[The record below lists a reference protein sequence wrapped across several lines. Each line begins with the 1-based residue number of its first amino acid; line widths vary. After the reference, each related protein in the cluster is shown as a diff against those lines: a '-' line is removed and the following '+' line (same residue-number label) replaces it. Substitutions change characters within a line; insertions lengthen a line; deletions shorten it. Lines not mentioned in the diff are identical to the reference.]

1 MKFHVFWLAVCLLAT
16 QNLYARSV
24 APDVLTLSEAL
35 QNTLENSPQLAV
47 YPYEL
52 RAAEARSL
60 QANLRPNP
68 ELEIEIENVAGS
80 GDFSGTQS
88 AEYTLTLSQVIELGN
103 KRQSRQAL
111 AQLGGES
118 AQQAYAVARLEVLAE
133 ATRRYIETTRAL
145 AIQQWSKSFLQSAQR
160 AQRLAQQR
168 VKAGAAST
176 AEANQLT
183 LAMKQ
188 AELSVQRADSDVA
201 AKRLRLAASW
211 GGTQIGGGTQTGNG
225 EIQHDL
231 FRFPELPS
239 LTQLQQRLQESPHIT
254 RYLTEQRVRAAQ
266 LRLAESGASS
276 DVRIGMGVRHWQEEN
291 DNTLVFNISMPLAIN
306 DRKQG
311 DIAAARA
318 DMEKN
323 NAEQSLAQIEQQT
336 LLQTI
341 YIEAEISRHEALQL
355 HTVAVPLAEKI
366 VRDIESG
373 YSDGRH
379 SALEVIT
386 AQQNRQTLER
396 DSIEAASSFHL
407 LLLELERL
415 TGEPMTDKSMTTKRD

>member
-1 MKFHVFWLAVCLLAT
+1 MKFHAFWLAVCLLAS
-16 QNLYARSV
+16 QNLYANS
-24 APDVLTLSEAL
+24 APPATLTLTEAL
-35 QNTLENSPQLAV
+35 QNTLENSPQLAI
-47 YPYEL
+47 YPYEQ

-60 QANLRPNP
+60 QAGLRPNP

-80 GDFSGTQS
+80 GDFSGTQN
-88 AEYTLTLSQVIELGN
+88 AEYTLTLSQIIELGD
-103 KRQSRQAL
+103 KRQSRQTV

-118 AQQAYAVARLEVLAE
+118 AQQSYALARLEVLAE
-133 ATRRYIETTRAL
+133 ATRRYIETARAL
-145 AIQQWSKSFLQSAQR
+145 AIQTWSKTFLQGAQR

-168 VKAGAAST
+168 VQAGAAST

-183 LAMKQ
+183 LAMQQ
-188 AELSVQRADSDVA
+188 AELSVRRADSDVA

-211 GGTQIGGGTQTGNG
+211 GGTRIDKDG
-225 EIQHDL
+225 IQHDL

-239 LTQLQQRLQESPHIT
+239 LTQLQQRLQKSPHLT

-276 DVRIGMGVRHWQEEN
+276 DVRVGMGVRHWQEEN
-291 DNTLVFNISMPLAIN
+291 DNALVFSISMPLAIH
-306 DRKQG
+306 DSKQG

-323 NAEQSLAQIEQQT
+323 NAEQSLAEIELQT

-341 YIEAEISRHEALQL
+341 YIEAETSRHEALQL

-373 YSDGRH
+373 YSNGRYA
-379 SALEVIT
+379 ALEVIT

-396 DSIEAASSFHL
+396 DSIEAASRFHL

-415 TGEPMTDKSMTTKRD
+415 TGEPMTNQSMTEKRD

>member
-1 MKFHVFWLAVCLLAT
+1 MFIRTNLKVCVLLCPMI
-16 QNLYARSV
+16 LSV
-24 APDVLTLSEAL
+24 QAEALTLAEAL

-47 YPYEL
+47 YPYEQ
-52 RAAEARSL
+52 RAAEARAL
-60 QANLRPNP
+60 QAGLRPNP
-68 ELEIEIENVAGS
+68 ELEMEVENVAGS
-80 GDFSGTQS
+80 GDYSGTQN
-88 AEYTLTLSQVIELGN
+88 AEYTLTLSQVIELGD

-111 AQLGGES
+111 AKMDGENV
-118 AQQAYAVARLEVLAE
+118 QQSYALARVEVLAE
-133 ATRRYIETTRAL
+133 ATRRYIEVARAL
-145 AIQQWSKSFLQSAQR
+145 TVQDWSKTFLQSTQR
-160 AQRLAQQR
+160 AQRLSQQR
-168 VKAGAAST
+168 VDAGAASA

-188 AELSVQRADSDVA
+188 AELTVQRASSDVA

-211 GGTQIGGGTQTGNG
+211 GGTQTGKDA
-225 EIQHDL
+225 IQHDL
-231 FRFPELPS
+231 FRFPELPP
-239 LTQLQQRLQESPHIT
+239 LEKLQQRLLQSPHIT
-254 RYLTEQRVRAAQ
+254 RYLTEQRLRAAQ
-266 LRLAESGASS
+266 LRLAESGATSN
-276 DVRIGMGVRHWQEEN
+276 VNIGMGVRHWQEVN
-291 DNTLVFNISMPLAIN
+291 DNALVFSISMPLAIN

-323 NAEQSLAQIEQQT
+323 NAEQSLAQIELQT
-336 LLQTI
+336 LLQTL
-341 YIEAEISRHEALQL
+341 YIEAETSRSEALQL
-355 HTVAVPLAEKI
+355 HKVSVPLAEKI

-373 YSDGRH
+373 YSNGRY

-415 TGEPMTDKSMTTKRD
+415 TGEPMTGSASVSNIPSEKKS

>member
-1 MKFHVFWLAVCLLAT
+1 MCIRTNLKVCVLLCPLLLST
-16 QNLYARSV
+16 QAG
-24 APDVLTLSEAL
+24 ALTLAEAL
-35 QNTLENSPQLAV
+35 QNTLQNSPQLAI
-47 YPYEL
+47 YPYEQ
-52 RAAEARSL
+52 RAAEARAL
-60 QANLRPNP
+60 QAGLRPNP

-80 GDFSGTQS
+80 GDYSGTQN

-118 AQQAYAVARLEVLAE
+118 AQQAYALARLEVLAE
-133 ATRRYIETTRAL
+133 ATRRYIETAHAL
-145 AIQQWSKSFLQSAQR
+145 AIQKWSKTFLHSSQR
-160 AQRLAQQR
+160 AQRLSQQR
-168 VKAGAAST
+168 VQAGAAST

-188 AELSVQRADSDVA
+188 AELSVQRADSDVT

-211 GGTQIGGGTQTGNG
+211 GGTQTGKD

-231 FRFPELPS
+231 FHFPELPS
-239 LTQLQQRLQESPHIT
+239 LTQLQQRLQASPHIT
-254 RYLTEQRVRAAQ
+254 RYLTEQRLRAAQ
-266 LRLAESGASS
+266 LRLAESGANS
-276 DVRIGMGVRHWQEEN
+276 DVRVGMGVRHWQEVD
-291 DNTLVFNISMPLAIN
+291 DNALVFNISMPLALN

-323 NAEQSLAQIEQQT
+323 NAEQSLAEIELQT

-341 YIEAEISRHEALQL
+341 YIEAETRRNEAVQL
-355 HTVAVPLAEKI
+355 HTTAVPLAEKI

-373 YSDGRH
+373 YSEGRY

-415 TGEPMTDKSMTTKRD
+415 TGESMIEKRN